1 MKKFLSAP
9 LFALIFSLLAV
20 STASAADAS
29 SPDVLIK
36 TITQDVLNTAKSDQA
51 LHAGDLS
58 HITALVNEKILPY
71 TDFER
76 TTQIVVGRYWR
87 QATPQQR
94 SQLIDQF
101 KQLLIRTY
109 SGAISQIQNQTIEYL
124 PYRAAPDATDTVV
137 RTRVN
142 NQGQTI
148 ELDYRL
154 EKTARG
160 WRVYD
165 LNVLG
170 AWLIQTYQQQFAE
183 QIQRDGIDGLIKFL
197 TARNA
202 QLAKS

>member
-1 MKKFLSAP
+1 MKKFFLAP
-9 LFALIFSLLAV
+9 LFALIFCLLSVAPVYAV
-20 STASAADAS
+20 DAS
-29 SPDVLIK
+29 RPDVLIR
-36 TITQDVLNTAKSDQA
+36 TITQDVLEAAKADPA
-51 LHAGDLS
+51 LREGDLS
-58 HITALVNEKILPY
+58 RITALVNEKILPY
-71 TDFER
+71 ADFER
-76 TTQIVVGRYWR
+76 TTQIVLGRYWR

-94 SQLIDQF
+94 SQLIEQF

-109 SGAISQIQNQTIEYL
+109 SGAISQIKNQTIEYL
-124 PYRAAPDATDTVV
+124 PYRDAPNATDTVV

-142 NQGQTI
+142 HQGQTI

-154 EKTARG
+154 EKTPQG

-183 QIQRDGIDGLIKFL
+183 QIQRNGIDGLIAFL

-202 QLAKS
+202 QLAKG